1 MQVVDICS
9 EFRRLVRGYLLV
21 DMDDDLDPEDFRGLC
36 RTERIEQSFNGLG
49 LLKIYNSDFT
59 KIERECR
66 S

>member
-1 MQVVDICS
+1 M
-9 EFRRLVRGYLLV
+9 Y
-21 DMDDDLDPEDFRGLC
+21 DDDQDPEDFRGLG

-66 S
+66 SQLGKLETIFKEKRDVLTSNL